1 MYTASEV
8 KQPRIDKNED
18 RKEWIPN
25 DDSFYSLLVFTRGST
40 ILHGLISL
48 VCEFMF
54 LSSVDLLLS
63 FMNSFMIYFF

>member
-1 MYTASEV
+1 MYTAYEV

-18 RKEWIPN
+18 WKEWIPN